1 MNIHELSWVNASVN
15 IDNCHRG
22 GVIWILSVRLIS
34 LIPTKLWSV
43 VCGSFRKSHRF
54 LFVASSAIFV
64 LSSNGVCTCI
74 RTCIYIYVHVN
85 VKFGW
90 SVLPRAQCSFKCA
103 QNAIF
108 VIYCASI
115 MCFNWV
121 LMHNKSRVL
130 YVYLCFN
137 CMSQVNCPLWSEL
150 ETNQW
155 S

>member
-22 GVIWILSVRLIS
+22 GVIWILSVRLIWS
-34 LIPTKLWSV
+34 NPTKLRSV
-43 VCGSFRKSHRF
+43 VCGSFRKSHLFGFYSF
-54 LFVASSAIFV
+54 LAIFV

-74 RTCIYIYVHVN
+74 YMYMYVHVN
-85 VKFGW
+85 VLFGW
-90 SVLPRAQCSFKCA
+90 SVLPKAQCSLKCV

-137 CMSQVNCPLWSEL
+137 CMSQANCPLWSEL
-150 ETNQW
+150 ERNRW